1 MFIYVVSIMRPV
13 FKIIIFY
20 EVFFFVFWNIIYYS
34 NSDVENWFEAEI
46 LTAIFTILST
56 MALGFGFVY
65 VVYISAKLTG
75 MLDKIKNVKDPR
87 KRK

>member
-1 MFIYVVSIMRPV
+1 MRPV

-20 EVFFFVFWNIIYYS
+20 EIFFFVFWNIIYYS

-65 VVYISAKLTG
+65 VVYISVKLTG

-87 KRK
+87 KN

>member
-1 MFIYVVSIMRPV
+1 MRPV

-20 EVFFFVFWNIIYYS
+20 EIFFFVFWNIIYYS

-65 VVYISAKLTG
+65 VVYISVKLTG
-75 MLDKIKNVKDPR
+75 MLDKIKNLKDPR
-87 KRK
+87 KN